1 MKRILCLLLL
11 ISSVSA
17 CYWFRPEADSPPL
30 PPGAFFT
37 RVTYAQ
43 LPQPVKDWVNNAR
56 GIHLAQE
63 LVFEGRRYILAT
75 YGQQPSGGF
84 GITIEDVTPGQGII
98 SVTVNHSGPTPG
110 AQVTDAITFPRDIVF
125 ITNFQDPLEFAAT
138 GREEHI
144 PRLVGLRT
152 LREIT
157 AQSPGIKV
165 FSPAPGDHVEREI
178 NLRGVAN
185 VYEGTV
191 LWRLRDI
198 AGNIVQEGFT
208 TAGMGDWHSLTMKIR
223 VPQEVPAN
231 TRIVL
236 KLYTESPR
244 DGSMENVVT
253 IPLLLSQ

>member
-1 MKRILCLLLL
+1 MKRALCLLLL
-11 ISSVSA
+11 ISLVSA
-17 CYWFRPEADSPPL
+17 CYLLRPEADPQPPD
-30 PPGAFFT
+30 AFFT

-43 LPQPVKDWVNNAR
+43 LPQPVKEWVNNAR

-63 LVFEGRRYILAT
+63 LVFAGRRYILAT

-84 GITIEDVTPGQGII
+84 GITIEDVNPGQGII
-98 SVTVNHSGPTPG
+98 SVTVNHTGPAPE
-110 AQVTDAITFPRDIVF
+110 AQVTDAITYPRDIGF

-157 AQSPGIKV
+157 AQSQGIKI
-165 FSPAPGDHVEREI
+165 FSPAPGDNVEREI
-178 NLRGVAN
+178 SIQGVAN
-185 VYEGTV
+185 VFEGTV

-198 AGNIVQEGFT
+198 GGNILQEGFT
-208 TAGMGDWHSLTMKIR
+208 TAGMGDWHSFTITIS

-231 TRIVL
+231 TRLVL
-236 KLYTESPR
+236 KLYTESAE
-244 DGSMENVVT
+244 DGGMENTVT